1 MKYEISDIIQN
12 KYIYGLTIL
21 RIHKKANKGVIL
33 KMVLKIPLYTNY
45 FIHFLFLIINS
56 MNIIILCGDFIPNR
70 NNTYLSTYLTFLTPF
85 SIVEKLRLTN
95 LSYLI
100 ICTII
105 IIVCIF
111 RYLYLYYLQYKTKNY
126 HITEIYNIKV
136 NFIIVIINHI
146 VYAFFGYI
154 VEFLSFVCYIELF
167 PDKFII
173 KKDQSLNSCINII
186 FIIIN
191 LLFIIVYNYN
201 NYLSL
206 ELINSLEAD
215 ENYPFQMRLPK
226 MKYIILI
233 FFQNISIFQPLTI
246 FLKNNEKN
254 NISKIINILIDIII
268 IFLFIFSYL
277 ISFRLF
283 NYNNIFNKA
292 LSFIGEFS
300 FCSLILEIILYSIS
314 IIQNSEKI
322 LMLITLIKI
331 IFSISLDFFLEKI
344 YQKVMLRNI
353 KKKLFF
359 NTINNSFNKN
369 VIDCLLYLKEI
380 IENRNIKS
388 IVCIIKFLEN
398 HQKFCI
404 NKHCGC
410 KIITISSYNESYII
424 QKIDDYLKKLNYY
437 IESILIKYDFQTNF
451 ELSYIISEHLF
462 KNKNNP
468 IMAYSVLQALIH
480 FNYKKL
486 SSKQIVII
494 YGTMNKYIKY
504 ALNKKIQKINID
516 KFNDN
521 KNELEA
527 VNKENDLKQYF
538 NLLIKIKKL
547 TKLMKEYSLSFNE
560 IIKYK
565 QRYES
570 SIQIELDERDG
581 EIERINSGLLTNS
594 FISELLKF
602 LKDEIIKTNEIKK
615 FLYDLKE
622 YSKLLSYEFIYKC
635 FLFIDF
641 FWNAIIPH
649 ELVDVLY
656 GFSNNRNIY
665 SYVINQNIYGLLE
678 ELYQYNYKKEY
689 RKYYILLKYTKGIKL
704 SYISETLIRKLNL
717 SKEDL
722 NNHDINSLLIKDLF
736 IPHYYAVNQH
746 FIINQKNVLIDKNVH
761 IFNHKKY
768 MINCVLNS
776 TFQIGMNK
784 NILIICTIQLNERNN
799 KISFFAEKN
808 LKIISINQN
817 FENKFHL
824 SLALIEELKIEIKD
838 LFGIVKNNI
847 IKKYKKEI
855 KAFKEVKHFIKLDP
869 KQYLLKNIFNS
880 ENIKD
885 NFRLLDENIFN
896 KYNKENEKDNKLDDD
911 DEKNYL
917 NQK

>member
-1 MKYEISDIIQN
+1 
-12 KYIYGLTIL
+12 
-21 RIHKKANKGVIL
+21 
-33 KMVLKIPLYTNY
+33 
-45 FIHFLFLIINS
+45 
-56 MNIIILCGDFIPNR
+56 
-70 NNTYLSTYLTFLTPF
+70 
-85 SIVEKLRLTN
+85 
-95 LSYLI
+95 
-100 ICTII
+100 
-105 IIVCIF
+105 
-111 RYLYLYYLQYKTKNY
+111 
-126 HITEIYNIKV
+126 
-136 NFIIVIINHI
+136 
-146 VYAFFGYI
+146 
-154 VEFLSFVCYIELF
+154 
-167 PDKFII
+167 
-173 KKDQSLNSCINII
+173 
-186 FIIIN
+186 
-191 LLFIIVYNYN
+191 
-201 NYLSL
+201 
-206 ELINSLEAD
+206 
-215 ENYPFQMRLPK
+215 
-226 MKYIILI
+226 
-233 FFQNISIFQPLTI
+233 
-246 FLKNNEKN
+246 
-254 NISKIINILIDIII
+254 
-268 IFLFIFSYL
+268 
-277 ISFRLF
+277 
-283 NYNNIFNKA
+283 
-292 LSFIGEFS
+292 
-300 FCSLILEIILYSIS
+300 
-314 IIQNSEKI
+314 
-322 LMLITLIKI
+322 
-331 IFSISLDFFLEKI
+331 
-344 YQKVMLRNI
+344 
-353 KKKLFF
+353 
-359 NTINNSFNKN
+359 
-369 VIDCLLYLKEI
+369 
-380 IENRNIKS
+380 
-388 IVCIIKFLEN
+388 
-398 HQKFCI
+398 
-404 NKHCGC
+404 
-410 KIITISSYNESYII
+410 
-424 QKIDDYLKKLNYY
+424 
-437 IESILIKYDFQTNF
+437 
-451 ELSYIISEHLF
+451 
-462 KNKNNP
+462 
-468 IMAYSVLQALIH
+468 
-480 FNYKKL
+480 
-486 SSKQIVII
+486 
-494 YGTMNKYIKY
+494 MNKYIKY
-504 ALNKKIQKINID
+504 ALNEKIEKINID
-516 KFNDN
+516 KFNGN

-527 VNKENDLKQYF
+527 VNKENNLKQYF
-538 NLLIKIKKL
+538 NLLLKIKKL
-547 TKLMKEYSLSFNE
+547 TKLMKVYSLLFNE

-880 ENIKD
+880 ENIKY

-911 DEKNYL
+911 DEKKLLKSKIKNFFIKIIDKIYDNETPDLPTIKSINFKIDNEIIINKMKILIEKISVYEQGKLENKNIYNDFLNL
-917 NQK
+917 NQNYDNFFKYNIFSILNIKPILIYDSMFYLCEIELYENNIIAQEIIPTSEKKRIK

>member
-1 MKYEISDIIQN
+1 
-12 KYIYGLTIL
+12 
-21 RIHKKANKGVIL
+21 
-33 KMVLKIPLYTNY
+33 
-45 FIHFLFLIINS
+45 
-56 MNIIILCGDFIPNR
+56 
-70 NNTYLSTYLTFLTPF
+70 
-85 SIVEKLRLTN
+85 
-95 LSYLI
+95 
-100 ICTII
+100 
-105 IIVCIF
+105 
-111 RYLYLYYLQYKTKNY
+111 
-126 HITEIYNIKV
+126 
-136 NFIIVIINHI
+136 
-146 VYAFFGYI
+146 
-154 VEFLSFVCYIELF
+154 
-167 PDKFII
+167 
-173 KKDQSLNSCINII
+173 
-186 FIIIN
+186 
-191 LLFIIVYNYN
+191 
-201 NYLSL
+201 
-206 ELINSLEAD
+206 
-215 ENYPFQMRLPK
+215 
-226 MKYIILI
+226 
-233 FFQNISIFQPLTI
+233 
-246 FLKNNEKN
+246 
-254 NISKIINILIDIII
+254 
-268 IFLFIFSYL
+268 
-277 ISFRLF
+277 
-283 NYNNIFNKA
+283 
-292 LSFIGEFS
+292 
-300 FCSLILEIILYSIS
+300 
-314 IIQNSEKI
+314 
-322 LMLITLIKI
+322 
-331 IFSISLDFFLEKI
+331 
-344 YQKVMLRNI
+344 
-353 KKKLFF
+353 
-359 NTINNSFNKN
+359 
-369 VIDCLLYLKEI
+369 
-380 IENRNIKS
+380 
-388 IVCIIKFLEN
+388 
-398 HQKFCI
+398 
-404 NKHCGC
+404 
-410 KIITISSYNESYII
+410 
-424 QKIDDYLKKLNYY
+424 
-437 IESILIKYDFQTNF
+437 
-451 ELSYIISEHLF
+451 
-462 KNKNNP
+462 
-468 IMAYSVLQALIH
+468 MAYSVLQTLIH
-480 FNYKKL
+480 YNYKKL
-486 SSKQIVII
+486 SSHQIVII

-504 ALNKKIQKINID
+504 ALNEKIEKINID
-516 KFNDN
+516 KFNSN
-521 KNELEA
+521 KNKLEE
-527 VNKENDLKQYF
+527 VNKENNLKQYF
-538 NLLIKIKKL
+538 NLLLKIKKL
-547 TKLMKEYSLSFNE
+547 TKLMKVYSLLFNE

-602 LKDEIIKTNEIKK
+602 LKDEIIKNNEIKK

-722 NNHDINSLLIKDLF
+722 NNNDINSLLIKDLF

-799 KISFFAEKN
+799 KISFFAQKN

-880 ENIKD
+880 ENIKY

-911 DEKNYL
+911 DEKKLLKSKIKNFFIKIIDKIYDNETPDLPTIKSINFKIDNEIIINKMKILIEKISVYEQGKLENKNIYNDFLNL
-917 NQK
+917 NQNYDNFFKYNIFSILNIKPILIYDSMFYLCEIELYENNIIAQEIIPTSEKKRIK